1 MTKNFFRPN
10 EYSSINAHNLR
21 THHNLDSDHAKHN
34 PRCLFA
40 ILEIRHLTRGL
51 DAPTDVIMKICDKFD
66 SKEMVEA
73 VNKFGITH
81 FLNLEDYREEYGFP
95 VVTIVAVFFEGA
107 DVLLEQDLT
116 DIKMVDRLFVPTLYL
131 L

>member
-1 MTKNFFRPN
+1 
-10 EYSSINAHNLR
+10 
-21 THHNLDSDHAKHN
+21 
-34 PRCLFA
+34 
-40 ILEIRHLTRGL
+40 
-51 DAPTDVIMKICDKFD
+51 MKICDKFD